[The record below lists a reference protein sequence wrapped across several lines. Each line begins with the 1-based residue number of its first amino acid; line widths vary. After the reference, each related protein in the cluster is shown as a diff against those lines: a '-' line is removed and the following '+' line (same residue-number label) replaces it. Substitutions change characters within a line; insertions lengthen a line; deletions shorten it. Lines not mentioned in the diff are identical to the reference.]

1 MNNDKL
7 THVSLFS
14 GIGGAEL
21 AASWAGFE
29 NVFHCELNPFG
40 RQVLNYWFPT
50 SVSYDDITRT
60 DFTQWRRRINVL
72 TGGFPCQ
79 PFSMAGRRKGADD
92 DRYLWPQMLRAIRE
106 IEPDWVIGENVD
118 GILSMV
124 EPVDGAAMEGRAA
137 DVDAYLYTIERV
149 CRDLEA
155 AGYSVQP
162 IVIPACAVGAPHR
175 RDRVWI
181 IGRRIDSPT
190 DGGIYNP
197 PSSTHPDLHGRTTQM
212 GGDKDG
218 AEVAIPDTSG
228 DVAARHTQMD
238 SVDKLRDEWRRRW
251 ASPPQSLILG
261 VDDGLSDRMDA
272 LTIPFPQWREMT
284 KKAMGNAWVP
294 QVAYELF
301 VAIKKEYK

>member
-1 MNNDKL
+1 MDKTKL
-7 THVSLFS
+7 THASPFS

-21 AASWAGFE
+21 AASWAGLE

-40 RQVLNYWFPT
+40 RQVLNYWFPS

-79 PFSMAGRRKGADD
+79 PFSMAGNRRGAGD

-124 EPVDGAAMEGRAA
+124 EPVEGVGVEGGAA

-162 IVIPACAVGAPHR
+162 FAVPACAVGAPHR

-181 IGRRIDSPT
+181 IGQRRDFVGYT
-190 DGGIYNP
+190 GGLCPP
-197 PSSTHPDLHGRTTQM
+197 PSATHPDLQGGATQV

-218 AEVAIPDTSG
+218 AAAAITDTQGHSF
-228 DVAARHTQMD
+228 RLLEEENKN
-238 SVDKLRDEWRRRW
+238 S
-251 ASPPQSLILG
+251 
-261 VDDGLSDRMDA
+261 DG
-272 LTIPFPQWREMT
+272 
-284 KKAMGNAWVP
+284 
-294 QVAYELF
+294 
-301 VAIKKEYK
+301 